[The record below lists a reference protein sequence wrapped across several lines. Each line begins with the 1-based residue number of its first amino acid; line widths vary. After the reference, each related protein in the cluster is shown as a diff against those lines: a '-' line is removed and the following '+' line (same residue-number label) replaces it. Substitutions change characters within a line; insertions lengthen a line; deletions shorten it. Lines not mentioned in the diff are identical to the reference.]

1 MITMA
6 ALAGD
11 LPPAT
16 VAELLAA
23 VNGAEAGA
31 RLSATREL
39 FLRGPSIVGQLESA
53 GALAMG
59 TLSPP
64 RGDVVYSLLK
74 GELST
79 ANAAPATFGLHVE
92 AGTSMQDVER
102 MGRAHG
108 FRLLPAAVCR
118 PNQSP
123 SCYVQLVPGRR
134 LADVLRDILTTEAQ
148 VRTVNLNQVER

>member
-1 MITMA
+1 
-6 ALAGD
+6 LAQ
-11 LPPAT
+11 
-16 VAELLAA
+16 LLTA
-23 VNGAEAGA
+23 VNGADPGA

-39 FLRGPSIVGQLESA
+39 FLRGPSIVEPLESA
-53 GALAMG
+53 GALTMG

-92 AGTSMQDVER
+92 AGTTTQDVER

-108 FRLLPAAVCR
+108 FRLLPAAICR